1 MRKIV
6 ALLLCLTLLPF
17 MPAVAEGVLTVEAPA
32 ETVRPGKAVT
42 IAFDAP
48 VAGPVTIEVLDDQ
61 EQLVSVVV
69 TDYPAWAGRNELLW
83 NGTWQGVP
91 TPAGSYTLTVRM
103 NGEAASAPIHVG
115 DIAPYLYG
123 LELVNGDVAPGV
135 PLELKANASVDGVIT
150 WGMLAEGEWIIL
162 SSMSVF
168 AGPATVAWDGLVN
181 GQPLSDG
188 DYVFTVMLTD
198 HSGFDSTEEHLP
210 MTVTGFAPVSEDE
223 INPDDLPEE
232 EEEEADGEEVFDE
245 LPGLEDVNPDDLP
258 EEYDEEM
265 NPDDMPEE
273 EEEEGFDEED
283 LAALEDEE
291 SAEDE
296 EIPATMT
303 DLPEEEPAAEA
314 EKVFTPSYGSPYAFE
329 SDEPTYWNTPM
340 DITDVE
346 RIWAMIQSPMTVV
359 DNGKKNAEK
368 TQVILREEPDEDAL
382 GVGVVTCITQGVRV
396 LETLDNGWSLIEC
409 YSSSFHD
416 NTVTPWNMLVQGYVQ
431 TKMLKTVQ
439 PSTERGIVIDKL
451 TQRMYIFEEGK
462 LLSTLLVSTG
472 LANERQPYNET
483 RSGEFLLT
491 SAVGEFKSDNLACSM
506 AIRFN
511 DGDLLH
517 EVPHVKQKDGGKN
530 YKSCEPKL
538 GTKAS
543 HGCIRVQRK
552 RTPEGINMTWLW
564 NNRIKNTRL
573 IIWEDWQGRQMDIP
587 ADDLTLYY
595 NAKNGELYHSQETCY
610 SVTRK
615 GVEFTP
621 FTYAELDNE
630 PYASLERCEYCTPVL
645 RRAEIEAINEV
656 YAEGGDHDPVL
667 TAARAKWFEKLE
679 QQRAERNK

>member
-1 MRKIV
+1 MRRFLS
-6 ALLLCLTLLPF
+6 LLLCLTMLPVL
-17 MPAVAEGVLTVEAPA
+17 PALAADPLTVEAPG
-32 ETVRPGKAVT
+32 ETVRPGKAVS
-42 IAFDAP
+42 IAFTAP
-48 VAGPVTIEVLDDQ
+48 EAGAATIEVLDAQ
-61 EQLVSVVV
+61 EQLVSVVAA
-69 TDYPAWAGRNELLW
+69 DYPAWAGRNELYW

-91 TPAGSYTLTVRM
+91 VAPGHYTLTVRL
-103 NGEAASAPIHVG
+103 NGEAASAPLSVG
-115 DIAPYLYG
+115 LYAPYMSG
-123 LELVNGDVAPGV
+123 LKLINSYVTSET
-135 PLELKANASVDGVIT
+135 PLELILSASVDGVIT
-150 WGMLAEGEWIIL
+150 WGLIRDGVWTIL
-162 SSMSVF
+162 SSMSVY
-168 AGPATVAWDGLVN
+168 AGENTVRWDGTVA
-181 GQPLSDG
+181 GQPLPDG
-188 DYVFTVMLTD
+188 EYIFTVTLTD

-210 MTVTGFAPVSEDE
+210 VTIAGLIPVAEDE

-232 EEEEADGEEVFDE
+232 GEDDEFAD
-245 LPGLEDVNPDDLP
+245 EDMNPDDLP
-258 EEYDEEM
+258 EEGEGDEFADEDM
-265 NPDDMPEE
+265 NPDDLPEE
-273 EEEEGFDEED
+273 GEGDEFADED
-283 LAALEDEE
+283 LNPD
-291 SAEDE
+291 
-296 EIPATMT
+296 
-303 DLPEEEPAAEA
+303 DLPEEGEGDEFAEELPVLEDAAAET
-314 EKVFTPSYGSPYAFE
+314 VFTPSYGSPYAFE
-329 SDEPTYWNTPM
+329 SDDPTYWNTPM
-340 DITDVE
+340 DVTDVE

-368 TQVILREEPDEDAL
+368 TQVILREEPDEDSL

-396 LETLDNGWSLIEC
+396 IETLDNGWSLIEC

-439 PSTERGIVIDKL
+439 PSKERGIVIDKL

-491 SAVGEFKSDNLACSM
+491 SPVGEFKSDNLACSM

-573 IIWEDWQGRQMDIP
+573 IIWEDWQGRQIEIP
-587 ADDLTLYY
+587 DDNLTLYY
-595 NAKNGELYHSQETCY
+595 NAKNGESYHSQETCY
-610 SVTRK
+610 SVTRS
-615 GVEFTP
+615 GVVFTP
-621 FTYAELDNE
+621 FTYAELDEE
-630 PYASLERCEYCTPVL
+630 PFASLERCDYCAPVL
-645 RRAEIEAINEV
+645 RRAEIEEINAR
-656 YAEGGDHDPVL
+656 YAEGGDHDPIM
-667 TAARAKWFEKLE
+667 TAARAKWLEKLE
-679 QQRAERNK
+679 SMREE